1 MKMMKSNPGFLT
13 DDELTTLFC
22 VRTGEFESIIEMLRE
37 CDKNSNPH
45 RLVIGPR
52 GSGKTSLLLRV
63 AVELRRNPELS
74 CSIFPL
80 IFSEESYGVTT
91 AGEFWL
97 EALYRLTEQAPRL
110 EDEDDLRLTFQEL
123 QEIRDDRTL
132 GKRCLGSL
140 LDYSNRHEKRLIL
153 ITENLNMMFRDMT
166 DPEAGWQLRQ
176 TLQTEPRIIL
186 LASATSRFDEIDKPD
201 RAFYD
206 LFVCRTLRPL
216 DTEECAILWEN
227 VSGQHRLPEAM
238 RGLRILT
245 GGSPRLLS
253 IVARFG
259 ADLSFRDLMT
269 DLLTLI
275 DDLTE
280 YFKNHIEA
288 LPSQERRV
296 YLALADLWEP
306 ATAREVAVQV
316 RLDTSK
322 CSAQLNRLIER
333 GAVEVVGG
341 GARRKLYYLAER
353 LYNIYYL
360 LRRSH
365 TPKPLIEALIRFMD
379 AYYSPPELRDV
390 GFRMVREAS
399 ELQSEAKTLHWTAFA
414 RLIDLPVLASDRK
427 ELLSKVP
434 QDLADNFGLGR
445 SYSASESIKSTTLES
460 AILQPDKNIVA
471 HDEEREEQTLDE
483 TLVKTESIAA
493 SQISNE
499 DAATVIRSILHRMEE
514 NDSPSAQAEAAREIV
529 NEGIS
534 FLQSHQPME
543 AVVVCEEIERQ
554 FGDNATPS
562 IRVQV
567 ARALNNKGIAFAR
580 LGRSDEE
587 LACYDKIVCQYGDT
601 DAEEVIREVC
611 KALFYKGVTLNNLG
625 RLDEE
630 VAVYDEV
637 VNRYVDCDIPIIQT
651 QVTCALVYKGKALAK
666 LKRRNEELVTY
677 DDIVRIFGDS
687 ELLSVREQVAFAMFL
702 KGVTLSELDRLY
714 DAIVSC
720 DQMVERF
727 GDSDSTQIVEHVAKT
742 IYLKGVMLGSLDRP
756 AEGLAAY
763 DEVVHRYGDSESTE
777 ILEVIAR
784 TLIEKATL
792 FGKLN
797 QIDEELGIYDEITR
811 RFGDSKIPII
821 LEVAA
826 NAAIGKI
833 FALGKCNRLE
843 EAIAVCEEVAGP
855 FSASDTPQVVEQ
867 AATVFFLKGE
877 MLSRLNR
884 PTEAVVAYDEV
895 VQRFGNSSTPEILEF
910 VAGALINK
918 ARILNDMSRL
928 EEAVLVCDDIV
939 RRFGSSEDPAILESV
954 AHTLY
959 NKGGVLIRLNRIEEA
974 IAVCEEIDQ
983 QFTNSDVSGVLVIV
997 AQSLNRK
1004 GGMLSELSRPEEALA
1019 VCNEIVQ
1026 RFGDSKMP
1034 AILEV
1039 VARALLNKSSLL
1051 GKLNRLEEGITVCEE
1066 IAHQFIGS
1074 DISEVLEVVAQALMR
1089 KGVIL
1094 VDLNRPLE
1102 AVVVF
1107 DEIVRRFGGTSIT
1120 AILEEISQALLYK
1133 ATLLIQSKRYE
1144 EAIAVCDDVTW
1155 RFGDDERHV
1164 FHVQIAQT
1172 LVLNGAALIG
1182 LDQVQKAKMVWEEVL
1197 RRFGSSEDA
1206 DFLLPVSTA
1215 MLQLADIARKQGQHD
1230 ETITTIDQ
1238 LFVRDIDQASHQ
1250 RCEGLLIR
1258 AQAFVALG
1266 DTIQAESDIEAA
1278 LALLPDFDYLLGMA
1292 IDVLIDFTVLQGPQ
1306 HAKKIIQASP
1316 SVEQL
1321 VPFTIA
1327 IDKEL
1332 GNEPRVARE
1341 IEEVAEDIRRDL
1353 ENRQKRN
1360 N

>member
-22 VRTGEFESIIEMLRE
+22 VRTSEFESIIEMLRE

-63 AVELRRNPELS
+63 AVEIRRNPELS

-91 AGEFWL
+91 AGKFWL

-110 EDEDDLRLTFQEL
+110 EGEDDLRLTFQEL

-132 GKRCLGSL
+132 GKRCLGHL
-140 LDYSNRHEKRLIL
+140 LDFSNQHKKRLVL

-186 LASATSRFDEIDKPD
+186 LASATSRFEEIDKPD

-379 AYYSPPELRDV
+379 AYYSPPQLRDV

-399 ELQSEAKTLHWTAFA
+399 ELETETKTLYWTAFA

-434 QDLADNFGLGR
+434 QYLAEHFGLGR
-445 SYSASESIKSTTLES
+445 SHSASEIIKSTTLES
-460 AILQPDKNIVA
+460 ATLQPDNNITA

-499 DAATVIRSILHRMEE
+499 DAATVIRSILHRMEA
-514 NDSPSAQAEAAREIV
+514 NKAPLSQAEAAREIV
-529 NEGIS
+529 DEGIS
-534 FLQSHQPME
+534 FLQGHQPE
-543 AVVVCEEIERQ
+543 ETVVACDEVERQ
-554 FGDNATPS
+554 FSKITTPS
-562 IRVQV
+562 VLVQV
-567 ARALNNKGIAFAR
+567 ARALNYKGIAFAR

-587 LACYDKIVCQYGDT
+587 LASYDKVVRRFSSSDET
-601 DAEEVIREVC
+601 DLRLQVAI
-611 KALFYKGVTLNNLG
+611 ALL
-625 RLDEE
+625 
-630 VAVYDEV
+630 
-637 VNRYVDCDIPIIQT
+637 
-651 QVTCALVYKGKALAK
+651 YKGKALAK

-687 ELLSVREQVAFAMFL
+687 ELLPVREQVAFAMFL
-702 KGVTLSELDRLY
+702 KGVTLNELDRLY
-714 DAIVSC
+714 DAITTC

-727 GDSDSTQIVEHVAKT
+727 GDSNSPWIIEHVAKT
-742 IYLKGVMLGSLDRP
+742 LYLKGHMLESLDRP

-763 DEVVHRYGDSESTE
+763 DE
-777 ILEVIAR
+777 
-784 TLIEKATL
+784 
-792 FGKLN
+792 
-797 QIDEELGIYDEITR
+797 
-811 RFGDSKIPII
+811 
-821 LEVAA
+821 
-826 NAAIGKI
+826 
-833 FALGKCNRLE
+833 
-843 EAIAVCEEVAGP
+843 
-855 FSASDTPQVVEQ
+855 
-867 AATVFFLKGE
+867 
-877 MLSRLNR
+877 
-884 PTEAVVAYDEV
+884 
-895 VQRFGNSSTPEILEF
+895 
-910 VAGALINK
+910 
-918 ARILNDMSRL
+918 
-928 EEAVLVCDDIV
+928 IV
-939 RRFGSSEDPAILESV
+939 RRFGGNGALGVRVQV
-954 AHTLY
+954 AYALI
-959 NKGGVLIRLNRIEEA
+959 NKG
-974 IAVCEEIDQ
+974 
-983 QFTNSDVSGVLVIV
+983 IV
-997 AQSLNRK
+997 
-1004 GGMLSELSRPEEALA
+1004 
-1019 VCNEIVQ
+1019 
-1026 RFGDSKMP
+1026 
-1034 AILEV
+1034 
-1039 VARALLNKSSLL
+1039 L
-1051 GKLNRLEEGITVCEE
+1051 GKLNRLDEELVVY
-1066 IAHQFIGS
+1066 
-1074 DISEVLEVVAQALMR
+1074 DEV
-1089 KGVIL
+1089 
-1094 VDLNRPLE
+1094 
-1102 AVVVF
+1102 
-1107 DEIVRRFGGTSIT
+1107 VRRFGGTSIT
-1120 AILEEISQALLYK
+1120 AILEVISQALLYK
-1133 ATLLIQSKRYE
+1133 ATLLIQSNRYE
-1144 EAIAVCDDVTW
+1144 EAIAACDDVTW
-1155 RFGDDERHV
+1155 RFGDDETHV
-1164 FHVQIAQT
+1164 FHVQIAKS
-1172 LVLNGAALIG
+1172 LVLKGAALIG

-1206 DFLLPVSTA
+1206 DFLLPVSTV
-1215 MLQLADIARKQGQHD
+1215 MLQLADIARKQGQLD
-1230 ETITTIDQ
+1230 ETISTIGQ
-1238 LFVRDIDQASHQ
+1238 LFDRITDQASHQ

-1258 AQAFVALG
+1258 AHAFVAIG
-1266 DTIQAESDIEAA
+1266 DAQQAERDIEAA
-1278 LALLPDFDYLLGMA
+1278 LALLPDFDFLLGMA
-1292 IDVLIDFTVLQGPQ
+1292 LDVLMDFTVLQGPQ
-1306 HAKKIIQASP
+1306 QAKQIIQASP

-1321 VPFTIA
+1321 IPLTIA
-1327 IDKEL
+1327 IDKDL

-1341 IEEVAEDIRRDL
+1341 IEEVAEDIRKDL
-1353 ENRQKRN
+1353 ENRRKSNDVQSS
-1360 N
+1360 